1 MLCSCPLSAHQ
12 YWFFF
17 RLLYASLG
25 TSAGKYDFAEQGSTY
40 LDYWKDLV
48 DITSGNLSETTGHA
62 YVALGLCKNMAVEIY
77 DLAPQ
82 FKAAGVTME
91 ELQEQLSH
99 IREQLA
105 QIKPED
111 EEDQN
116 EADLI
121 QKNVEQAE
129 TIVKS
134 TYAAVEKRGE

>member
-1 MLCSCPLSAHQ
+1 MHHLVPVLENMTLPSREVPISI
-12 YWFFF
+12 
-17 RLLYASLG
+17 
-25 TSAGKYDFAEQGSTY
+25 TGKIWWILPAE
-40 LDYWKDLV
+40 
-48 DITSGNLSETTGHA
+48 ICRRPPGHA
-62 YVALGLCKNMAVEIY
+62 YAALGLCKNMAVEHRS